1 MNVNILLA
9 ICGYSKLVYVV
20 PWQRNASIALP
31 CYTYTGISLVMLQL
45 LLMNLFSNSQDGFNW
60 STHLWYQQM
69 TVMMTKLVLCWWPD
83 RALALTIHSLVA
95 YRFMCTCNF
104 VLPWRKAMWSVSV
117 LSHKRGILSG
127 LPRIPPSRTHLCS
140 TGLST
145 PLLKSWIRPATGTST
160 AWGGNPTQAGDVRLL
175 HSQTESANSSSYHS
189 LWTPLCS
196 SVTHWFCPQTS

>member
-9 ICGYSKLVYVV
+9 ICGYSKLVV

-104 VLPWRKAMWSVSV
+104 VLPWRKVMWSVSV

-127 LPRIPPSRTHLCS
+127 LLRIPPSRTHLCS
-140 TGLST
+140 TGFST
-145 PLLKSWIRPATGTST
+145 PPFEILDPPLQQVPAQHGGGETLHKQAMYDYFTPKRKVQIVVATIRYG
-160 AWGGNPTQAGDVRLL
+160 L
-175 HSQTESANSSSYHS
+175 HCVA
-189 LWTPLCS
+189 L
-196 SVTHWFCPQTS
+196 